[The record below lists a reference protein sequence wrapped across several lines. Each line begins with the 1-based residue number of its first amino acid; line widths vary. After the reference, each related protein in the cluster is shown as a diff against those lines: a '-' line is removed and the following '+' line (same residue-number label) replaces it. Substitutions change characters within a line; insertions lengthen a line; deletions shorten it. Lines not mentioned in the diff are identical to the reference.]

1 MSTMVSRAEENRVK
15 AAYDKRDESIPEN
28 FYSLLKVPNLLR
40 VQELE
45 RKLARV
51 LTRSEHQPVTNKK
64 ILEVGCGCGLWLI
77 EFLRMGARPENLAG
91 VDLLEERIADA
102 KQLLPRAAT
111 LRCGNSELLD
121 FPDGSF
127 DIVFQSMLFSSILNR
142 KSRRQIASEMLRVL
156 APGGTI
162 LWYDF
167 FLNNPFNA
175 DVQGLRKKDIAE
187 CFPNCRIQLGATTL
201 APPLARSVSR
211 NSAVLYWLLSAVP
224 FLRSHYFGSI
234 TPRKPVS

>member
-1 MSTMVSRAEENRVK
+1 MASRVEENRIK
-15 AAYDKRDESIPEN
+15 AAYGKRNEFIPAN
-28 FYSLLKVPNLLR
+28 FYSLLKLPNLLR

-51 LTRSEHQPVTNKK
+51 LTGSEHQPVGNKK

-77 EFLRMGARPENLAG
+77 EFLRLGARPENLAG

-102 KQLLPRAAT
+102 KELLPGAT
-111 LRCGNSELLD
+111 TLKCGNSEQLE
-121 FPDGSF
+121 FADGTF

-142 KSRRQIASEMLRVL
+142 KSRREIASEMLRVL
-156 APGGTI
+156 APKGTI

-167 FLNNPFNA
+167 FLTNPLNP
-175 DVQGLRKKDIAE
+175 DVRGLRQKDIAE
-187 CFPNCRIQLGATTL
+187 CFPNCRIQLRTTTL
-201 APPLARSVSR
+201 APPVAREVSR
-211 NSAVLYWLLSAVP
+211 NSTILYWLLSAVP

-234 TPRKPVS
+234 TPRRSPGS